1 MCQRRAGRDR
11 RGQRQ
16 EGGQCRPEGWR
27 GGRSWPGRMGLGGS
41 QARQSMKQLT
51 GARQGGRE
59 KRKVSWGFTIL
70 GDATV
75 TPQGAQRDERQSQR
89 LVGQRSKSSGSLF
102 SHLKEKPRPQ
112 SPPNQTGQS
121 SKWGASFQGLLA
133 TYESNLLVSF
143 RVTLSPT
150 HAHIYP
156 MPKRMS
162 NQSEWTFLLL
172 QAGADT

>member
-1 MCQRRAGRDR
+1 MGRDR
-11 RGQRQ
+11 K
-16 EGGQCRPEGWR
+16 GGSVGLR
-27 GGRSWPGRMGLGGS
+27 GGGREELAWEDRMGGS

-59 KRKVSWGFTIL
+59 KRKVSWGFTVL
-70 GDATV
+70 GDAV

-89 LVGQRSKSSGSLF
+89 LVGQRPKSSGSLF

-112 SPPNQTGQS
+112 APPNQTGQS
-121 SKWGASFQGLLA
+121 SKWGPSFQGSLA
-133 TYESNLLVSF
+133 SHESNPLVSF
-143 RVTLSPT
+143 RVTLSPA

-162 NQSEWTFLLL
+162 HQSEWSFLLL
-172 QAGADT
+172 QAGANT